1 MCPYIRR
8 SNLYLKLLCLLWL
21 IFKKYYFRAL
31 GPFPLAELKLEGFV
45 FFGEPCFLPFELLER
60 SRSSLDLGFGL
71 EERAAFFLST
81 DVASKTDFAPRDL
94 GGEEVL
100 VEVLADSDVEE
111 EVAKDA
117 MMSLIS

>member
-1 MCPYIRR
+1 M
-8 SNLYLKLLCLLWL
+8 
-21 IFKKYYFRAL
+21 
-31 GPFPLAELKLEGFV
+31 